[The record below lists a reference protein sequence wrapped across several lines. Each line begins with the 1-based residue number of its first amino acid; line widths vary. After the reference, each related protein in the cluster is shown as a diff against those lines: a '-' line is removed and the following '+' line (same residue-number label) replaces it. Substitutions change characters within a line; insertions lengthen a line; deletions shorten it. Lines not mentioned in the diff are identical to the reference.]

1 MDDEVPDT
9 EARPSG
15 WTGDDADAADPVGHA
30 AEPRVRALPG
40 RGEAVVPPGEAAQA
54 AQPAQPAE
62 TETAS
67 VTFLG
72 EFIGSE
78 SDVDIDLPPW
88 VCHFNDGSMRF

>member
-15 WTGDDADAADPVGHA
+15 WTGDDADAADPVGRA

-54 AQPAQPAE
+54 AQPAQSAE

-72 EFIGSE
+72 EFVGSE